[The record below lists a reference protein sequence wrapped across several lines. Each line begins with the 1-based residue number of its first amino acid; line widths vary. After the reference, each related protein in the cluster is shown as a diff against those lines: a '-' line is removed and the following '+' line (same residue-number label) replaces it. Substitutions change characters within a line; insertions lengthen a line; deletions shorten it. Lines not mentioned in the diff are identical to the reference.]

1 MDRWVLAS
9 NASVKIPLHL
19 NPMLQSKP
27 MHRNGGSH
35 SYMCWKLTLDR
46 NTREFMVSIINIIN
60 NGIEDPT
67 ARGHQHCD
75 THQTID
81 IWRVLYLAWG
91 GIFVCPGYDLSITLF
106 ISITMSYGIDIIL
119 WNILVFGLNVR
130 IFCQILS
137 IPRNIVMDLNNV
149 MS

>member
-1 MDRWVLAS
+1 
-9 NASVKIPLHL
+9 
-19 NPMLQSKP
+19 
-27 MHRNGGSH
+27 
-35 SYMCWKLTLDR
+35 
-46 NTREFMVSIINIIN
+46 MVSKTLLPVAINIVILIRLLIFE
-60 NGIEDPT
+60 GYCIS
-67 ARGHQHCD
+67 RG
-75 THQTID
+75 
-81 IWRVLYLAWG
+81 G

-119 WNILVFGLNVR
+119 WNILVFRLNVR